1 MLTLNFWIEEIIR
14 LVQEGKS
21 IRQAIGIVKN
31 WKDSSEND
39 YFAKESEV

>member
-21 IRQAIGIVKN
+21 IKQAIGIVKE
-31 WKDSSEND
+31 WRK
-39 YFAKESEV
+39 